1 MVDHIVTFRSSVD
14 KIRFV
19 GPESTPRLVEHM
31 VPDEQIS
38 SDLGLTSPGDDV
50 SHISA
55 TTTCL
60 LVKDGDI
67 DASSNDRIGSGVAVS
82 IPVIQER
89 GAKSRSIIP
98 TLQMTT
104 TTFAT
109 KPCSTSL
116 CTCKCHQTS
125 RLQPLAWVSQ
135 VFGTLFIGYSG
146 TVLPFLGEI
155 KCTEKFCK
163 RSEQAVVKATY
174 YFPDWTPFASRMISF
189 RNTWST
195 LDVSELYVKFPRVVP
210 ASSDIFILAQQGNIP
225 GVQRLFMQK
234 KASVFDVNSSEG
246 RSALHVSYTR
256 LCNDDHGPSFGVK
269 LP

>member
-1 MVDHIVTFRSSVD
+1 MFDHAVTFRSSVD

-19 GPESTPRLVEHM
+19 GPELTPRLLEHM
-31 VPDEQIS
+31 APEGQILT
-38 SDLGLTSPGDDV
+38 DLGPTSPFDDA
-50 SHISA
+50 SHSSA

-60 LVKDGDI
+60 SVEEGDI
-67 DASSNDRIGSGVAVS
+67 DASANDRVGSEVTVS
-82 IPVIQER
+82 IPIIQER
-89 GAKSRSIIP
+89 GAKSKTIIP
-98 TLQMTT
+98 MLQMTT

-116 CTCKCHQTS
+116 CTCKCHRAS

-146 TVLPFLGEI
+146 TVLPFLGDI

-174 YFPDWTPFASRMISF
+174 YFPDSTPFASRMITF

-195 LDVSELYVKFPRVVP
+195 SDVSELYMKFPALYQLLRTHSSWHSKEIFRVFNDC
-210 ASSDIFILAQQGNIP
+210 SCRK
-225 GVQRLFMQK
+225 RLLYSMSTPVRADQ
-234 KASVFDVNSSEG
+234 
-246 RSALHVSYTR
+246 HYT
-256 LCNDDHGPSFGVK
+256 
-269 LP
+269 